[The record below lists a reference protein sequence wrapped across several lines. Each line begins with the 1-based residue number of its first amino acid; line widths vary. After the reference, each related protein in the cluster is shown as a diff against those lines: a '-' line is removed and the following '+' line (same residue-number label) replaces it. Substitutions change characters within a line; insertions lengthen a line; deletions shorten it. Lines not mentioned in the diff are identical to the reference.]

1 MDPEL
6 QRLLTEL
13 VDSLRNDRRNLEAIA
28 ENTRVDRGQTVAIN
42 KLLNVFSS
50 PGVAGPGGATAAFAS
65 QLGQYQKNFNDI
77 QKSAI
82 SMGRDFKSINSTQ
95 MIQSLE
101 DSYGA
106 TISMQAALE
115 AFNAGIGL
123 QSKNALT
130 LAAEMKATGQNS
142 AAMLATLREGQVV
155 GNLTNSQ
162 IDALSLNLQTTSKQY
177 GISSDNL
184 VKSLNV
190 LSNRMQDFGA
200 IGLADE
206 MNKVM
211 IDMTAKYGAGSEQ
224 LVGQFIDK
232 ITRGDNLAN
241 LQKLGI
247 AQDVAAFGMN
257 ATADQLEVI
266 AQKAAGSMQT
276 LVSQMESG
284 IISRF
289 QALRMAEN
297 LYGEEGKLA
306 LLVAQLDRQEATA
319 LGATDAT
326 EQLHVQADR
335 LYDSFYALAPV
346 VNALAPTVQA
356 LTLAYSVGKTAYDAA
371 TGSIN
376 MVGNAMEGLV
386 DFLSNE
392 APISVRFFETEIGQA
407 LDNIGNQAAAL
418 RLSTSVD
425 TGPEFR
431 RRYTMGYFG
440 EAGGVSPYTPDYQRM
455 LEAQRGIGRRDRPR
469 RAFAK
474 GGTTPTPLDAQIG
487 EDGPEILITGPG
499 IASILTQPNIV
510 DLGKTANKLNNSANW
525 LHTAFGQSS
534 SMKSSSA
541 PATRVEVVASPK
553 INTPASPMIAPPIAN
568 PDAMGSMKMMGGAM
582 ALGSVTTVLSQVTD
596 GNNKIV
602 QYLSMATTALTT
614 LVTLQQAASMLGGLS
629 GIKGMLAGLLPA
641 LLPALAGLAP
651 FLLPVLAV
659 GAGAAAISALASRE
673 RKKTIEDAKVKPAQI
688 STNEYFRVS
697 QSVAKDL
704 FADVAKPTV
713 DTTERTLAAIAMN
726 TEKAANLAAGQLRET
741 RNKGVTNMVVTGG
754 MA

>member
-1 MDPEL
+1 LDPEL

-356 LTLAYSVGKTAYDAA
+356 LTLAYSVGKSAYDAA

-386 DFLSNE
+386 NFLSNE

-431 RRYTMGYFG
+431 RRYTMGYLG
-440 EAGGVSPYTPDYQRM
+440 QQGGFSPYTPEYQQM
-455 LEAQRGIGRRDRPR
+455 LETQRGVRRQIPR
-469 RAFAK
+469 RAYAR
-474 GGTTPTPLDAQIG
+474 GGTTTTPANIQIG
-487 EDGPEILITGPG
+487 EAGPEALITGTG
-499 IASILTQPNIV
+499 LASILTQPNIV
-510 DLGKTANKLNNSANW
+510 DLSKTADKLNKSANW

-534 SMKSSSA
+534 SMKSPSA

-553 INTPASPMIAPPIAN
+553 TSTLANPMIAPPIAN

-614 LVTLQQAASMLGGLS
+614 LVTLQQAASMLGGLA
-629 GIKGMLAGLLPA
+629 GMKGMLAGLLPA

-713 DTTERTLAAIAMN
+713 DTTGKALAAIAMN

>member
-356 LTLAYSVGKTAYDAA
+356 LTLAYSVGKSAYDAA

-386 DFLSNE
+386 NFLSNE

-431 RRYTMGYFG
+431 RRYTMGYLG
-440 EAGGVSPYTPDYQRM
+440 QQGGFSPYTPEYQQM
-455 LEAQRGIGRRDRPR
+455 LETQRGVRRQIPR
-469 RAFAK
+469 RAYAR
-474 GGTTPTPLDAQIG
+474 GGTTTTPANIQIG
-487 EDGPEILITGPG
+487 EAGPEALITGTG
-499 IASILTQPNIV
+499 LASILTQPNIV
-510 DLGKTANKLNNSANW
+510 DLSKTADKLNKSANW

-534 SMKSSSA
+534 SMKSPSA

-553 INTPASPMIAPPIAN
+553 TSTLANPMIAPPIAN

-614 LVTLQQAASMLGGLS
+614 LVTLQQAASMLGGLA
-629 GIKGMLAGLLPA
+629 GMKGMLAGLLPA

-713 DTTERTLAAIAMN
+713 DTTGKALAAIAMN

>member
-356 LTLAYSVGKTAYDAA
+356 LTLAYSVGKSAYDAA

-386 DFLSNE
+386 NFLSNE

-431 RRYTMGYFG
+431 RRYTMGYLG
-440 EAGGVSPYTPDYQRM
+440 QQGGFSPYTPEYQQM
-455 LEAQRGIGRRDRPR
+455 LETQRGVRRQIPR
-469 RAFAK
+469 RQYAR
-474 GGTTPTPLDAQIG
+474 GGTTTTPASIQIG
-487 EDGPEILITGPG
+487 EAGPEALITGTG
-499 IASILTQPNIV
+499 LASILTQPNIV
-510 DLGKTANKLNNSANW
+510 DLGKTADKLNKSANW

-534 SMKSSSA
+534 SMKSPSA

-553 INTPASPMIAPPIAN
+553 TSTLANPMIAPPIAN

-596 GNNKIV
+596 GNNKMV

-614 LVTLQQAASMLGGLS
+614 LVTLQQAASMLGGLA
-629 GIKGMLAGLLPA
+629 GMKGMLAGLLPA

-713 DTTERTLAAIAMN
+713 DTTGKALAAIAMN